1 MAEAIK
7 IVYVI
12 IIFFSLFLI
21 AMNVDA
27 LIKCT
32 HVSDCPNEISTCAGA
47 MEVKCHA
54 FNSLLFPDPV
64 CVCSGEMSLFLIS

>member
-1 MAEAIK
+1 MAKVIK
-7 IVYVI
+7 IVYI
-12 IIFFSLFLI
+12 MNIFSFLFLV

-32 HVSDCPNEISTCAGA
+32 QVSDCPNEISTCAGA

-64 CVCSGEMSLFLIS
+64 CVCSDETSLFLIS